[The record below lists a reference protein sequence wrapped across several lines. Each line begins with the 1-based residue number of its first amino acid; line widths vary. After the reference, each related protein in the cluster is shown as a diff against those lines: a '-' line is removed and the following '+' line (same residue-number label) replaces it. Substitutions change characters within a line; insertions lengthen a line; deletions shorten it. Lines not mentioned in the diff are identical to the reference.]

1 MNTEELLREKL
12 HRLEK
17 RLLQPEVRHSAAEVA
32 MLLADD
38 FVEIGGS
45 GRLHDK
51 QSIIEE
57 LSTETTPLITIS
69 EFRMTILAPDIALVT
84 YHAVFHAHD
93 EVPTKH
99 SLRSSIWKN
108 VGGAWKMIFHQG
120 TPVAMP

>member
-1 MNTEELLREKL
+1 MNTEESLHEMLLQ
-12 HRLEK
+12 LEE
-17 RLLQPEVRHSAAEVA
+17 RLLQPETRHSPVDVA

-38 FVEIGGS
+38 FFEIGGS
-45 GRLHDK
+45 GRIHDR

-69 EFRMTILAPDIALVT
+69 DFRMKILAPDSALVT
-84 YHAVFHAHD
+84 YRAVFHGHD
-93 EVPTKH
+93 EVPAKH

-120 TPVAMP
+120 TPIAMP